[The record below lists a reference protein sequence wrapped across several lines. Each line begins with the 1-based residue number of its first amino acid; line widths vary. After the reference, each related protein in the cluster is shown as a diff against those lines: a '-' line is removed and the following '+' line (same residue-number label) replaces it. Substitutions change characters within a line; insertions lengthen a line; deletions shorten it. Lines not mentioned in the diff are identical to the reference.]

1 MNNIIDELKARG
13 LINNFS
19 NEEEIRELFK
29 TPQTIYCGFD
39 PSASSMH
46 IGNFVAI
53 SVLMRFQQFGHRV
66 IAVVGG
72 ATGMIGDPSGKSK
85 ERNLQGEEVLMKNTE
100 CLKAQL
106 SRFFDFSDDKKAMLL
121 NNYDWTKNL
130 TVLEYLRDFGKFFNI
145 NYMLSKDIISSRL
158 EAGISYTEFS
168 YMILQSMDFLY
179 LHDKYGVS
187 CQIGG
192 GDQWGNLTS
201 GLELI
206 RKVKGPE
213 EKVGCLTTNLITR
226 SDGKKFG
233 KSEDGALFLDE
244 NLTSPYKLYQF
255 FINQADEDAVKYLK
269 VFTFLSLEEISEIER
284 EHLANLGARIAQKAL
299 AYEVTKIIHGKE
311 KADHAKQMTELLF
324 TEQYNLLSEKE
335 LLDVFGKTLVKVEN
349 NQKLEDVLLAANV
362 APSKREARTLIT
374 GNSISLNGVKHTDP
388 NEIINDLQ
396 CLNNKFIVLKKGK
409 KFFFLIEIAK

>member
-1 MNNIIDELKARG
+1 MENVIEELKARG

-19 NEEEIRELFK
+19 NEEELIEMFK

-53 SVLMRFQQFGHRV
+53 SVLMRFLQYGHKV

-85 ERNLQGEEVLMKNTE
+85 ERNLQGEETLRKNSQ
-100 CLKAQL
+100 CLKDQL
-106 SRFFDFSDDKKAMLL
+106 GRFLPFGDESKAILL
-121 NNYDWTKNL
+121 DNYDWTKDL
-130 TVLEYLRDFGKFFNI
+130 SVLDFLRDYGKYFNI

-168 YMILQSMDFLY
+168 YMILQSLDFLY
-179 LHDKYGVS
+179 LHDNYGVS

-192 GDQWGNLTS
+192 GDQWGNLTA

-206 RKVKGPE
+206 RKVRGPE
-213 EKVGCLTTNLITR
+213 EKVGCITMNLITR

-269 VFTFLSLEEISEIER
+269 VFTFLSLDKINEIER
-284 EHLANLGARIAQKAL
+284 EHLANLGQRVAQKVL
-299 AYEVTKIIHGKE
+299 AFEVTKIIHGEE
-311 KADHAKQMTELLF
+311 KAKHAVQMSEILF
-324 TEQYNLLSEKE
+324 QEKYSSLSENE
-335 LLDVFGKTLVKVEN
+335 LLDVFGKNLVDVTGGS
-349 NQKLEDVLLAANV
+349 KLEDILIEANV

-374 GNSISLNGVKHTDP
+374 GNSISLNGVKNTDP
-388 NEIINDLQ
+388 NAIIDNGLAIH
-396 CLNNKFIVLKKGK
+396 NNLIVLKKGK
-409 KFFFLIEIAK
+409 KFFYLLRLK